1 MFLTGENIDL
11 VNNIFCEKKTKG
23 KNYIPVGI
31 NILEFK
37 DIDKRKTKNG
47 KDMYVFKMYKP
58 PEQTSGRVTKI
69 SYKPIY
75 CYHIIGSGG
84 SLKDNWY
91 KSFTTVLSWQQLEGM
106 KSKIGSKFKA
116 VVSQTAHYIKNDKGE
131 IEHNLGGKAYWVD
144 CKIESVHGLDEE
156 VEVNYLKLF
165 HVEK

>member
-23 KNYIPVGI
+23 KNYIPVGV

-37 DIDKRKTKNG
+37 SVDRRKTKNG

-58 PEQTSGRVTKI
+58 PQETSRRATKV

-75 CYHIIGSGG
+75 CYHIVGG
-84 SLKDNWY
+84 GGNLKDNWY
-91 KSFTTVLSWQQLEGM
+91 KSFTTVLSQQQLEGM
-106 KSKIGSKFKA
+106 RAKIGSKFKA
-116 VVSQTAHYIKNDKGE
+116 IVSQTINYIKNSSGE
-131 IEHNLGGKAYWVD
+131 FEYNFGGKAFWAD
-144 CKIESVHGLDEE
+144 CKIENVYGLDEE

-165 HVEK
+165 HVEE